1 MDTTWTLGVLTVG
14 VENVQHLA
22 DGHAG
27 TRAGA
32 VEAAS
37 DALVVA
43 AMERGRERYRIS
55 VADTQFVVRP
65 GLTAHGDVDLMD
77 LADALHAIDPFRS
90 NAS

>member
-1 MDTTWTLGVLTVG
+1 MLTAG

-22 DGHAG
+22 DGTAG
-27 TRAGA
+27 TRAEA

-43 AMERGRERYRIS
+43 AMDRGRQQYRIC
-55 VADTQFVVRP
+55 VADTRFIVRP
-65 GLTAHGDVDLMD
+65 GLTARGDVDLID
-77 LADALHAIDPFRS
+77 LADALRAADSFRS

>member
-1 MDTTWTLGVLTVG
+1 MDTTWTLGVLTAG
-14 VENVQHLA
+14 VENVQLLA
-22 DGHAG
+22 DGTAG

-55 VADTQFVVRP
+55 VAGTRFVVRP
-65 GLTAHGDVDLMD
+65 GLTARGDVDLMD
-77 LADALHAIDPFRS
+77 LADALHELELLRA
-90 NAS
+90 

>member
-1 MDTTWTLGVLTVG
+1 MDTIWTLGVLTAG
-14 VENVQHLA
+14 LENVQHLA
-22 DGHAG
+22 DGIAG

-43 AMERGRERYRIS
+43 AMERGREQYRIS
-55 VADTQFVVRP
+55 MADTRIVVRP

-77 LADALHAIDPFRS
+77 LADALHDLVLLAGR
-90 NAS
+90 

>member
-1 MDTTWTLGVLTVG
+1 MLTAG

-22 DGHAG
+22 DGTAG

-55 VADTQFVVRP
+55 VADTQLMVRP
-65 GLTAHGDVDLMD
+65 GLTPDGEVDLMD
-77 LADALHAIDPFRS
+77 LVDALHNLERLRI
-90 NAS
+90 